1 MEHLPD
7 FYDFL
12 KFLYLFSKRDA
23 TILSPPGGAPAK
35 NEKSDWQQ
43 VVIPAKAGIQ
53 PRLSFQGPGCRIE
66 SGMTT
71 QDKIIEVDY
80 ILFSY

>member
-53 PRLSFQGPGCRIE
+53 SVNLILSSKLPAWIPAFA
-66 SGMTT
+66 GMTT
-71 QDKIIEVDY
+71 LD
-80 ILFSY
+80 